1 MWGAE
6 RRTAMVVMMVKVVK
20 VIRQNLNKN
29 TSQEDRSS
37 YSEKIIIQRKEQ
49 L

>member
-20 VIRQNLNKN
+20 VIRQNLNIFKK
-29 TSQEDRSS
+29 S
-37 YSEKIIIQRKEQ
+37 
-49 L
+49 